1 MELTLISLIVAHEKK
16 RGIGFEQKIPW
27 FIPGELR
34 WVAQTTK
41 KTQVEGKINA
51 LIMGRNTWYSL
62 PVSRRPLIGR
72 LNIVISGTEIIPHD
86 DVLTFKSLDAAIA
99 YVSSSEEIDTGFIFG
114 GASLYNEALGKGYV
128 DEALISEVQLE
139 CESDT
144 FFPEIPEYLAKSSTE
159 LEIYCDIEVIRTVY
173 KRK

>member
-16 RGIGFEQKIPW
+16 RGIGLEQKIPW
-27 FIPGELR
+27 LIPGELR

-41 KTQVEGKINA
+41 KTKIEGKINA
-51 LIMGRNTWYSL
+51 LIMGKNTWYSL

-72 LNIVISGTEIIPHD
+72 LNIVISGTETIPHD

-99 YVSSSEEIDTGFIFG
+99 YVNSSEEIDTGFIFG
-114 GASLYNEALGKGYV
+114 GASLYNEALKKGYV
-128 DEALISEVQLE
+128 DEALVGEVQIE

-144 FFPEIPEYLAKSSTE
+144 FFPEIPEYLTKLSTE
-159 LEIYCDIEVIRTVY
+159 LEIYGDIEVVRTVY